1 MVMDMVATGEN
12 TGELGFMMDK
22 VAEYYEEEGKLRSHQ
37 AGYVFGVV
45 VYLGVAIYVAIILI
59 SFYSGY
65 FGAVFGA
72 AGEP

>member
-12 TGELGFMMDK
+12 TGELGFMMTK
-22 VAEYYEEEGKLRSHQ
+22 VAEFYEEEGKVRSHQ

-45 VYLGVAIYVAIILI
+45 VYLLVAILVAMILI

-65 FGAVFGA
+65 FSSVFSQG
-72 AGEP
+72 GP